1 MNVEKAGNTEQLLH
15 HHHHA
20 DDGIVQILNA
30 LLAASDVNGIAP
42 AGTVMNEP

>member
-1 MNVEKAGNTEQLLH
+1 MNVEKACTTKQLLH

-30 LLAASDVNGIAP
+30 LLAGSDVNGIAP
-42 AGTVMNEP
+42 AGAVMNEP